1 MRAPK
6 HTSRNSSGNSC
17 GNTTERRLQALCAVS
32 ALALVVAC
40 APFRAPPRADS
51 PHPNPGANS
60 AANSAA
66 NSEANAAESELHW
79 SGRLQVDVKTTPAVH
94 IASDFELDTRLDEGE
109 LRVLGPL
116 GATLAVITWAGAEL
130 PATIESAQ
138 LKPRVQSFDSL
149 DALMAQWLGTPVP
162 SHTLLAWLQGQAV
175 EMPGWRFSKPTPEI
189 FWAQRVE
196 PLPVVDFK
204 ITRSPTP

>member
-1 MRAPK
+1 MRAPQLTRRNTRTNTCGN
-6 HTSRNSSGNSC
+6 TS

-40 APFRAPPRADS
+40 APFKAPPGVDS
-51 PHPNPGANS
+51 HHPNPGANS
-60 AANSAA
+60 AANFAP
-66 NSEANAAESELHW
+66 NAAESELHW

-162 SHTLLAWLQGQAV
+162 SQTLLAWLQGQAV

-204 ITRSPTP
+204 ITRSPNP

>member
-1 MRAPK
+1 MRPFNA
-6 HTSRNSSGNSC
+6 
-17 GNTTERRLQALCAVS
+17 TTERRLQALCAVS

-40 APFRAPPRADS
+40 APLRAPPRVDS
-51 PHPNPGANS
+51 HHPNS

-66 NSEANAAESELHW
+66 NSTTNTSESELHW

-94 IASDFELDTRLDEGE
+94 IASDFELDASLHEGE

-116 GATLAVITWAGAEL
+116 GATLAVITWSGADL

-162 SHTLLAWLQGQAV
+162 SQTLLAWLQGQAV
-175 EMPGWRFSKPTPEI
+175 EMPGWRFSRPTPEI

-196 PLPVVDFK
+196 PLPAVDFK
-204 ITRSPTP
+204 ITRTPTP